1 MIEPSYEE
9 NCVNSDTTELWCL
22 VPSCYCQVM
31 ITRGQ
36 LLEEQPRL
44 KSEVEPSSILF
55 VMGQAVDCSRNI
67 DRSYRVKHESS
78 LFGKTIPTEKKI
90 SSRELSENPGLT
102 ILNVATKPPA
112 VAAPS
117 KQEAGNNR
125 KLVAWTSVRQERW
138 QGELDVQGEIPLWL
152 NGTYLRNGPGLW
164 HIGDYSFRHLF
175 DGYAT
180 LVGLHFE
187 NGRLIMGHRQVE
199 SEAYK
204 ASKKNNKLCY
214 REFSEAPKP
223 DNFLA
228 YIGDLA
234 NLFSGASLTDNA
246 NTGVVKL
253 GDGRVVC
260 LTETIKGSIVIDPN
274 TLDTLGKFEYSDNLG
289 GLIHS
294 AHPIVTDSEFL
305 TLLPD
310 LINPGYLVV
319 RMEPGTNERKVMG
332 RVNCR
337 GGPAPGWVHSFPV
350 TEHYVVVPEMPLRY
364 CAQNLLKAEPTPLFK
379 FQWHPESQA
388 YMHVMCKASGRI
400 VASVEVPLYVTF
412 HFINAYEEK
421 DEDGRVT
428 AIIADCCEHNAD
440 TTILQ
445 KLTLQNLRSFS
456 GQDVLPDAR
465 VGRFRIPMDG
475 SPYGSLEAA
484 LEPNEHGKGMDMCSI
499 NPAFLGKK
507 YRYAYACGA
516 QRPCNFPNTLTKIDL
531 MEKKAKNWVDE
542 GSIPSEPFFVPRPGA
557 TEEDDGVVISMISD
571 KNGEGYALLLDG
583 STFEEIARAKFP
595 YGLPYGLH
603 GCWVPKT

>member
-1 MIEPSYEE
+1 MASLVISTIKPHDYSIKIPVSNKSYSLI
-9 NCVNSDTTELWCL
+9 ND
-22 VPSCYCQVM
+22 
-31 ITRGQ
+31 
-36 LLEEQPRL
+36 
-44 KSEVEPSSILF
+44 
-55 VMGQAVDCSRNI
+55 
-67 DRSYRVKHESS
+67 ESS
-78 LFGKTIPTEKKI
+78 FKKTVDVSEKTMKLVKNR
-90 SSRELSENPGLT
+90 SLT
-102 ILNVATKPPA
+102 VTNVATKPPT
-112 VAAPS
+112 VAAPTD
-117 KQEAGNNR
+117 QVRGNDQ
-125 KLVAWTSVRQERW
+125 KLVAWTSVKQERW
-138 QGELDVQGEIPLWL
+138 EGELDVQGEIPLWL
-152 NGTYLRNGPGLW
+152 SGTYLRNGPGLW
-164 HIGDYSFRHLF
+164 HIGDYNFRHLF

-180 LVGLHFE
+180 LVRLHFD
-187 NGRLIMGHRQVE
+187 NGRLVMGHRQVE

-204 ASKKNNKLCY
+204 AAKKNNKLCY
-214 REFSEAPKP
+214 REFSEAPKT
-223 DNFLA
+223 DSFLS

-234 NLFSGASLTDNA
+234 KLFSGASLTDNA

-274 TLDTLGKFEYSDNLG
+274 TLDTIGKFEYSDNLG

-294 AHPIVTDSEFL
+294 AHPIVTDTEFV

-310 LINPGYLVV
+310 LINPGYSVA
-319 RMEPGTNERKVMG
+319 RMDPGTNERRFIG
-332 RVNCR
+332 RVSCR
-337 GGPAPGWVHSFPV
+337 GGPSPGWVHSFPV

-379 FQWHPESQA
+379 FEWHPESKA
-388 YMHVMCKASGRI
+388 YMHVMCKASGKI

-421 DEDGRVT
+421 DEEGRVT
-428 AIIADCCEHNAD
+428 AVIADCCEHNAD

-445 KLTLQNLRSFS
+445 KLILQNLRSFS

-499 NPAFLGKK
+499 NANYLGKK

-516 QRPCNFPNTLTKIDL
+516 KRPCNFPNTLTKIDL
-531 MEKKAKNWVDE
+531 LEKKAKNWCDE
-542 GSIPSEPFFVPRPGA
+542 GSIPSEPFFVARPGA

-603 GCWVPKT
+603 GCWVPKK